1 MTKELDAFTFV
12 SFDPAYRKAFF
23 DLNKAWLEAHFL
35 LEPYDIEV
43 LSNPVREV
51 LEPGGEIHFGLL
63 RKEAI
68 ATFALTPRRQGVME
82 LNKMAVHENHR
93 GKGIGHLM
101 MNHIMDI
108 CRLRN
113 VQTLELYS
121 HTSLASAL
129 HLYHKFGFKAIPM
142 PADCVYDRA
151 NTRMQLEL

>member
-1 MTKELDAFTFV
+1 MTQDLNAVTFV
-12 SFDPAYRKAFF
+12 PFDPAYRKAFF

-35 LEPYDIEV
+35 LESYDIEV
-43 LSNPVREV
+43 LSNPEREV
-51 LEPGGEIHFGLL
+51 LDGGGEIHFGLL
-63 RKEAI
+63 GEEAI
-68 ATFALTPRRQGVME
+68 ATFALTQRRKGVME
-82 LNKMAVHENHR
+82 LNKMAVHLNHR

-101 MNHIMDI
+101 MNRVMDI

-121 HTSLASAL
+121 HTSLASAI

>member
-1 MTKELDAFTFV
+1 MTQDLNAFTFV

-43 LSNPVREV
+43 LSNPEREV
-51 LEPGGEIHFGLL
+51 LDRGGEIHFGLMG
-63 RKEAI
+63 KEAI
-68 ATFALTPRRQGVME
+68 ATFALTPRGEGVME
-82 LNKMAVHENHR
+82 LNKMAVHEHHR

-101 MNHIMDI
+101 MNRVLDV
-108 CRLRN
+108 CRHRN
-113 VQTLELYS
+113 VRMLELYS
-121 HTSLASAL
+121 HTSLASAI

-142 PADCVYDRA
+142 PANCVYDRA

>member
-1 MTKELDAFTFV
+1 MTQELNAFTFV

-43 LSNPVREV
+43 LSNPEREV
-51 LEPGGEIHFGLL
+51 LDAGGEIHFGLL
-63 RKEAI
+63 GEEAI
-68 ATFALTPRRQGVME
+68 ATFALTPRRKGVME
-82 LNKMAVHENHR
+82 LNKMAVHQNHR

-101 MNHIMDI
+101 MNRVMDV

-121 HTSLASAL
+121 HTSLASAI
-129 HLYHKFGFKAIPM
+129 HLYHKFGFKAIPH
-142 PADCVYDRA
+142 ACRLCV
-151 NTRMQLEL
+151 

>member
-1 MTKELDAFTFV
+1 MTHELKAFTFV

-43 LSNPVREV
+43 LSNPEREV
-51 LEPGGEIHFGLL
+51 LDAGGEIHFGLWGE
-63 RKEAI
+63 EAI
-68 ATFALTPRRQGVME
+68 ATFALTPRRKGVME
-82 LNKMAVHENHR
+82 LNKMAVHQNHR

-101 MNHIMDI
+101 MNRVMDV

-121 HTSLASAL
+121 HTSLASAI
-129 HLYHKFGFKAIPM
+129 HLYHKFGFKTIPM